1 MRSLVVTGPT
11 FQNYDVS
18 IAKRVPVVGRT
29 NVEFRFEMLN
39 AFNNVNFIPSGQVG
53 STNPNKGLG
62 STLNNYE
69 VTQLTGNNQARVIQ
83 FVTRFNW

>member
-1 MRSLVVTGPT
+1 
-11 FQNYDVS
+11 
-18 IAKRVPVVGRT
+18 
-29 NVEFRFEMLN
+29 MLN
-39 AFNNVNFIPSGQVG
+39 AFNNVELHPVG
-53 STNPNKGLG
+53 PGRLDQSEQGLR